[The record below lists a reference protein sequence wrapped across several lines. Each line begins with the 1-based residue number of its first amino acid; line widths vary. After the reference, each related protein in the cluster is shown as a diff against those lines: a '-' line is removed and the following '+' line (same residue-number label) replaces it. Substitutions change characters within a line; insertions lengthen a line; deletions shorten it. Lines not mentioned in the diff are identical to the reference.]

1 MFTDEEFLP
10 ISALQHILY
19 CERQC
24 ALIHIEQAWIE
35 NRFTAEGRVMHDRV
49 HESGS
54 ELRDGVRTV
63 RGLRLRSLRL
73 GLIGV
78 ADVVE
83 FHNASKENRGQPRPV
98 EYKRGKP
105 KPNDCDKIQLCA
117 QALCLEEM
125 LDVHIDYGDIFYGKP
140 RRRLEVPIDPTLRE
154 LCELTS
160 LRLHKLISNG
170 VIPSAEY
177 SKKCDHC
184 SLQFICMPDLSGKQN
199 VESYLNGAGIE

>member
-1 MFTDEEFLP
+1 MFTDENLLP

-49 HESGS
+49 HEFGN

-63 RGLRLRSLRL
+63 CGLRLRSLRL

-83 FHNASKENRGQPRPV
+83 FYGASNTTIGLARPV

-105 KPNDCDKIQLCA
+105 KPNECDKIQLCA

-125 LDVHIDYGDIFYGKP
+125 LDIHIEYGDIFYGKP
-140 RRRLEVPIDPTLRE
+140 RRRLEVPIDSELRE
-154 LCELTS
+154 LCETTS
-160 LRLHKLISNG
+160 LRLHKLILDG
-170 VIPSAEY
+170 IIPSAEY
-177 SKKCDHC
+177 AKKCDHC
-184 SLQFICMPDLSGKQN
+184 SLNSICMPDLSGKQN
-199 VESYLNGAGIE
+199 VESYLKGAGL